1 MLLNKSISL
10 ADIEAVDPNLFT
22 SLHWMLE
29 NDITDII
36 DTTFSVEHD
45 SFGAIKVHELKK
57 NGRNVAVTEQNKKEY
72 VKLYVN
78 YRQVSQWGNRKYNYP
93 LPQVHA
99 RY

>member
-45 SFGAIKVHELKK
+45 SFGAIKVRRHEVELMFPTIVML
-57 NGRNVAVTEQNKKEY
+57 RFM
-72 VKLYVN
+72 
-78 YRQVSQWGNRKYNYP
+78 S
-93 LPQVHA
+93 
-99 RY
+99 